1 MATRRTFIRNSSI
14 LSAGFL
20 LNPRLTFEAPV
31 KEIGL
36 QLYTVRDIIKDNIS
50 AVLGR
55 VAAIGFKEIETFG
68 YSAESKFWG
77 LDPKAFRS
85 LFEGYGLESPSSH
98 FGFDE
103 YFDRSKTEQAKIMC
117 EAARAIGNKYI
128 TVAILEEKNRRNAD
142 DYKRIASKLNS
153 LGEIAK
159 QHDLQLAYHN
169 HDFEFA
175 KMDLNTRGYD
185 IIMSATDK
193 DLVKLQLDLFWTIK
207 AGQDPVSLF
216 EKDPGR
222 FIMWHVKDMSSESRS
237 FTEVGTGIIDFKRI
251 FNKAS
256 VAGVKHIFVEQDEV
270 SKDVFTSIKES
281 YDYVKKNLI

>member
-1 MATRRTFIRNSSI
+1 MITRRSFIRNSSI
-14 LSAGFL
+14 LSAGL
-20 LNPRLTFEAPV
+20 MLDPHLALDAPV
-31 KEIGL
+31 KNIGL
-36 QLYTVRDIIKDNIS
+36 QLYTVRNIIGGNI
-50 AVLGR
+50 APVLAR
-55 VAAIGFKEIETFG
+55 IATIGFKEIETFG
-68 YSAESKFWG
+68 YSPETKFWG
-77 LDPKAFRS
+77 VEPKAFKALLEENR
-85 LFEGYGLESPSSH
+85 LESPSSH

-103 YFDRSKTEQAKIMC
+103 FFDRSKTEQANSMF
-117 EAARAIGNKYI
+117 EAARAIGNKYV

-142 DYKRIASKLNS
+142 DYKRIASKLNA

-175 KMDLNTRGYD
+175 KIDLNARGYD
-185 IIMSATDK
+185 IIMNSTDK
-193 DLVKLQLDLFWTIK
+193 DLVKLQLDLFWTTK

-222 FIMWHVKDMSSESRS
+222 FVMWHVKDMSSESRS

-251 FNKAS
+251 FSKAS

-270 SKDVFTSIKES
+270 TKDVYSSIKES